1 MYSFVQKSVT
11 SVKSQNGRSKTKF
24 SVTKGKDGVVH
35 QIEGKTSSNNPNDIL
50 VHEKIRKLNRRTG
63 IIRASNRVFKMK
75 SSDIMKLL
83 KESEKSKEPVNRRV
97 VKAKKILD
105 DTKKINNKRLEM
117 MKVSKTPSKKTV
129 KKTMSSKNDVE
140 EPLKKNVKKTTVKK
154 TSVKKTV
161 KPVVSKKVVKKVV
174 NNKK

>member
-24 SVTKGKDGVVH
+24 SVTKGKDGIVH
-35 QIEGKTSSNNPNDIL
+35 QIEGKTSSNNPNNIL
-50 VHEKIRKLNRRTG
+50 VHEKIRKMNRRTG

-83 KESEKSKEPVNRRV
+83 KESEKSKEPVNKRV

-129 KKTMSSKNDVE
+129 KKTVSSKKDVKP
-140 EPLKKNVKKTTVKK
+140 PLKK
-154 TSVKKTV
+154 SVKKRSVKKSV
-161 KPVVSKKVVKKVV
+161 KPSVSKKVVKNVV
-174 NNKK
+174 KK

>member
-24 SVTKGKDGVVH
+24 SVTKGKDGIVH
-35 QIEGKTSSNNPNDIL
+35 QIEGKTSSNNPNNIL
-50 VHEKIRKLNRRTG
+50 VHEKIRKMNRRTG

-83 KESEKSKEPVNRRV
+83 KESEKSKEPVNKRV

-129 KKTMSSKNDVE
+129 KKTVSSKKDVKP
-140 EPLKKNVKKTTVKK
+140 PLKK
-154 TSVKKTV
+154 SVKKRSVKKSV
-161 KPVVSKKVVKKVV
+161 KPTVSKKVVKNVV
-174 NNKK
+174 KK